1 MVLEKLSESLKNTLQ
16 KIAKSMFV
24 DEKLIN
30 ELIKDIQRAL
40 LQADVNVKLVFDL
53 TKKIKDRAKEEAPKG
68 LTKKEQLI
76 NIVYEEL
83 VKFLGENKTEIN
95 INKKPTKIMLIGLLG
110 NGKSSTAGKLAK
122 YFKKRGLFLHIV
134 SGWRHPELQKIIKE
148 DYAKK
153 FGCEKADRV
162 FASTDRKVPATHSTG
177 GSFDIELRDLTRKE
191 KIGMDVYYKNEKIPS
206 LYWAEE
212 LFNEDKLDSINKEI
226 VKRRRILY
234 HGLCT
239 EKVIFEK
246 NEDTFTAHPGEYWH
260 YGDGDTLSA
269 YLKKESFIRYGIIYP

>member
-1 MVLEKLSESLKNTLQ
+1 MEIIKKDSTYPQKKEAEMEIPKFHPDIQ
-16 KIAKSMFV
+16 KIMEIPIKIDPWTYNQIGKRNDGPFKDNYQRLEIRECGEKMV
-24 DEKLIN
+24 DIN
-30 ELIKDIQRAL
+30 LLGLSGEDYYFSKFANRKDI
-40 LQADVNVKLVFDL
+40 L
-53 TKKIKDRAKEEAPKG
+53 TKKWIS
-68 LTKKEQLI
+68 KKVFLRKTHVER
-76 NIVYEEL
+76 L
-83 VKFLGENKTEIN
+83 VK
-95 INKKPTKIMLIGLLG
+95 
-110 NGKSSTAGKLAK
+110 ADK